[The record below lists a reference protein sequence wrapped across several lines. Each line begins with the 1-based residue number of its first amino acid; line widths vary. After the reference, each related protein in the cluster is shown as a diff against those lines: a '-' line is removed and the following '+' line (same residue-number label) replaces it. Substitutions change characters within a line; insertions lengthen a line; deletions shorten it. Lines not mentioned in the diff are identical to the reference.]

1 MTFAGIIDART
12 IRSWLLAL
20 GITAVT
26 VPPAMAQQPQRPNVP
41 VIVAD
46 DVGYGNV
53 SAYSRDMM
61 GYHTPNT
68 DRIESEDA
76 IFADHGGQQS
86 KALDSDGKPLI
97 FAAAQ
102 SSKQKQVN
110 ACRARHRDC
119 VKLNQIPSFE
129 CQYIYQ
135 DCMNHIY

>member
-1 MTFAGIIDART
+1 MSFARITGART

-20 GITAVT
+20 GVTAMA
-26 VPPAMAQQPQRPNVP
+26 VPAAMAQQPQRPNIL
-41 VIVAD
+41 VIMAD
-46 DVGYGNV
+46 DIGYWNI
-53 SAYSRDMM
+53 SAYNRGTM
-61 GYHTPNT
+61 GYHTPNI
-68 DRIESEDA
+68 DRIDSEGA
-76 IFADHGGQQS
+76 IFTAYDGQQS
-86 KALDSDGKPLI
+86 KVRDSDGKPLI